1 MSNILYVHGYRSKF
15 DRNSKKINT
24 LESIGTIVY
33 GLDIDYDNETR
44 EEILKRLDTFIMD
57 FKIDYVVGTSMGGYI
72 AAQSGVPYISL
83 NPALHIPG
91 YPPFKSYNSKNLI
104 LLNKGDELF
113 DSYTSFRELTKG
125 GLDPYLTEG
134 GDHRFS
140 NIDNLAVT
148 ALLREFDSDI
158 FFANYNLSDGIG
170 DVD

>member
-1 MSNILYVHGYRSKF
+1 
-15 DRNSKKINT
+15 
-24 LESIGTIVY
+24 
-33 GLDIDYDNETR
+33 
-44 EEILKRLDTFIMD
+44 
-57 FKIDYVVGTSMGGYI
+57 MGGYI

-158 FFANYNLSDGIG
+158 FFANYNLSDWIG